1 MLDDTK
7 ELIAVLEVTV
17 ILLQLY
23 FLRENLF
30 LLEIP
35 AEIFTD
41 DRLSRICFKI
51 SWRGWE
57 KVRGVY

>member
-7 ELIAVLEVTV
+7 ELIAVLGVTV
-17 ILLQLY
+17 ILQLY
-23 FLRENLF
+23 FLSENLF

-51 SWRGWE
+51 SWRGWG

>member
-7 ELIAVLEVTV
+7 ELIAVLGVTV
-17 ILLQLY
+17 ILQLY
-23 FLRENLF
+23 FLSENLF